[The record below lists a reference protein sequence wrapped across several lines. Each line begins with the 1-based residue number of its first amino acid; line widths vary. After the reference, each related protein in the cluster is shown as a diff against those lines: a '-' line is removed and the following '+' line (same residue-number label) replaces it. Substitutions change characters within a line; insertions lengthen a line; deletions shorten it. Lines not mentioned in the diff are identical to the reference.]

1 MRDGNENAGGRRH
14 SSSEYPLCKSRRRSW
29 YRRKRSIA
37 PTLLDYEIR
46 SRQYPGAKHLLAP
59 SLKIRPLGRGL
70 FVIFGHNASDPLVA
84 VTEFD
89 GFPCP
94 EPCFQALGVP
104 KLAHVERRHKQQCA
118 TLCGTLSSSE

>member
-1 MRDGNENAGGRRH
+1 MRDGNQNAAVRRH

-46 SRQYPGAKHLLAP
+46 ARQYPVAKNLLAA
-59 SLKIRPLGRGL
+59 SLKIRPLARGL

-89 GFPCP
+89 GFSGS
-94 EPCFQALGVP
+94 EPRFKPLGVP
-104 KLAHVERRHKQQCA
+104 KLAHVE
-118 TLCGTLSSSE
+118 